1 MEKKTRAFRVEYL
14 LMLIAA
20 LFWALGHPFGKIALR
35 EVHPFQLG
43 AVNLIAGFIV
53 LLIFLAVTGRLKE
66 IFKLPGRDLFSSLFL
81 GVFGFFL
88 YQILTFSAL
97 SRIPAS
103 MNAVLIS
110 TNVVFIVIFS
120 AIFLKEKI
128 QLYKA
133 AGIVLAFAGVL
144 FVTFNTGF
152 SVESNVNLIG
162 CLFSICA
169 VISFTLYSI
178 FGKHVLSRNDPLI
191 VSTLAIFSGAVLL
204 TLLTLFTQGFHTLRG
219 ISAHTWVIMIMLGVT
234 MIGTS
239 YPLYFTCLKR
249 MPASHVSIYI
259 YMTPVFA
266 VILSLIIL
274 KERFAWLFWL
284 GTVLVLSGIVVAS
297 FFTGRSPAVE
307 NSGTGSTDR

>member
-1 MEKKTRAFRVEYL
+1 MEKKGRAFRVEYL
-14 LMLIAA
+14 FMLIAA

-43 AVNLIAGFIV
+43 AFNLIAGFFS

-88 YQILTFSAL
+88 YQIMTFSAL

-103 MNAVLIS
+103 MNAVLVS

-120 AIFLKEKI
+120 AIFLKERI
-128 QLYKA
+128 QLYKI

-152 SVESNVNLIG
+152 SIESNVNLIG

-169 VISFTLYSI
+169 VISFTLYAI

-204 TLLTLFTQGFHTLRG
+204 TLMTLFTQGFQTLG
-219 ISAHTWVIMIMLGVT
+219 SASVQTWAIMIMLGVT

-266 VILSLIIL
+266 VILSLVIL
-274 KERFAWLFWL
+274 KERFSWLFWL
-284 GTVLVLSGIVVAS
+284 GTVLVLSGIVIAS
-297 FFTGRSPAVE
+297 FFSGKSAATETGKSAI
-307 NSGTGSTDR
+307 GDQ

>member
-1 MEKKTRAFRVEYL
+1 MKKNGRVFRSEYL

-43 AVNLIAGFIV
+43 AFNLIAGFFS
-53 LLIFLAVTGRLKE
+53 LLIFLAVTRRLKE
-66 IFKLPGRDLFSSLFL
+66 LFKLPFRDLLSSLFL

-110 TNVVFIVIFS
+110 TNVVFILIFS

-128 QLYKA
+128 QLYKI

-152 SVESNVNLIG
+152 SAGPNVNLLG
-162 CLFSICA
+162 CIFSICA

-204 TLLTLFTQGFHTLRG
+204 TLMTLFTEGFQTLSG
-219 ISAHTWVIMIMLGVT
+219 VGAQTWVIMIMLGVT

-266 VILSLIIL
+266 VILSLVIL
-274 KERFAWLFWL
+274 KERFSWPFWL
-284 GTVLVLSGIVVAS
+284 GTVLVLSGIVIS
-297 FFTGRSPAVE
+297 SYFTGKSANTDTGKPA
-307 NSGTGSTDR
+307 GADG